1 MTTTDNAPILRGR
14 TQQVALPA
22 PDTRETL
29 DVALSKATAIA
40 RAGDMLPKSYRGQP
54 GAIVLAMDW
63 ADRHNLSIM
72 DAIHGVA
79 WVQGRPVIDASLQR
93 ALAQN
98 AGYRVIVEDVS
109 TESAAVS
116 VSNADGELI
125 GRATYTIDEAKVA
138 GLAGKDNWKKNP
150 ADMLVARASTRAIKW
165 YCPGVLIGGAL
176 SPEDVEQSD
185 AIATLTPTE
194 PTASADYDAPA
205 PEPEPEVLEAEVVTA
220 PFTPAE
226 AAAAAGP
233 PSARTM
239 PEGDP
244 DDRIQ
249 PGTKGEVRAA
259 FETAKAAEKFQAL
272 TDAIQAE
279 GMTLVI
285 GKLTEAEAQ
294 RVLTIA
300 GAL

>member
-1 MTTTDNAPILRGR
+1 MTTDNAPILRGR
-14 TQQVALPA
+14 TQVAIPA
-22 PDTRETL
+22 PESREHL
-29 DVALSKATAIA
+29 DVAMQKATAIA

-63 ADRHNLSIM
+63 ADRHGLSIM

-93 ALAQN
+93 ALAQA
-98 AGYRVIVEDVS
+98 AGYRIIVEDVS
-109 TESAAVS
+109 TEAASVS
-116 VSNADGELI
+116 VSSAEGELI
-125 GRATYTIDEAKVA
+125 GRATYTIEEAKVA
-138 GLAGKDNWKKNP
+138 GLAGKDNWRKNP

-165 YCPGVLIGGAL
+165 FCPGVLIGGAL
-176 SPEDVEQSD
+176 SPEDVEQTD
-185 AIATLTPTE
+185 AIATLT

-205 PEPEPEVLEAEVVTA
+205 PEPEPEVIEAEVVSA

-239 PEGDP
+239 PDTDP
-244 DDRIQ
+244 DDRIL

-279 GMTLVI
+279 GMSLVI

-300 GAL
+300 GEL